1 MDEHERLKHL
11 LLGEELAEQQA
22 QQRRIAALEA
32 GASALPA
39 QLPELLPE
47 LLQRGQ
53 RGEGRARLAQALAV
67 PVADALGTA
76 VQQQRQSIV
85 DALFPVIGPAIRKAI
100 AESLRDFTDTFNR
113 ALESS
118 FTLHGLRWRLESWR
132 TGLPYADVVLRHT
145 LRFRLD
151 HLFLIERDSGLV
163 LMRESAADL
172 AELDADA
179 IAGMLTAIGDFVRDS
194 VSADGDSTLDSAS
207 VGEHLVWVLQGPR
220 ANLAA
225 FLRGVPPPV
234 LRNELRRRLELIHAE
249 LEDPQLALQA
259 DAPHVAAA
267 LQRNLRLDHIEA
279 SLRAE
284 TVQQRASPRRWPLL
298 LLLLAAW
305 AALAWWGWG
314 EWQWRERMGEAEHLL
329 QAWPGLHVDGIEHE
343 RGRRLRV
350 RGLIDAD
357 AQPPRAAL
365 EALLPAG
372 ALLELDLRGYVSG
385 DDAVVLARARRQ
397 LQPPDTVRLKVHAGQ
412 LQLQGDAPAPWVEQT
427 LRQAGWIA
435 GVQRVDAAG
444 LRAQDDAQAP
454 LRAEWDQLRAAL
466 PQQRVHFVRELELRD
481 AEELRALLATATRLG
496 ELGAALQRPLHL
508 LCRGHNDEP
517 GSNATNLDLRA
528 RRARWLCEQ
537 LAKAGFA
544 ADTLRA
550 APGAPDPNLPTIDAR
565 AATLRPDTAAAEE
578 E

>member
-1 MDEHERLKHL
+1 MDEHERLKQL

-22 QQRRIAALEA
+22 QQRRVAALEA
-32 GASALPA
+32 AAAALPA
-39 QLPELLPE
+39 QLPELL
-47 LLQRGQ
+47 QQGQ

-67 PVADALGTA
+67 PVADALGAA

-118 FTLHGLRWRLESWR
+118 FTAHGLRWRLESWR
-132 TGLPYADVVLRHT
+132 TGLPYAEVVLRHT

-225 FLRGVPPPV
+225 FLRGVPPPA
-234 LRNELRRRLELIHAE
+234 LRNALRRRLELVHAE
-249 LEDPQLALQA
+249 LEDPSLALQA

-267 LQRNLRLDHIEA
+267 LQRNLRLEQIEA

-284 TVQQRASPRRWPLL
+284 AAQRRPSPRRWPLL
-298 LLLLAAW
+298 LLLLALW
-305 AALAWWGWG
+305 AALAWWGWR
-314 EWQWRERMGEAEHLL
+314 EWQWHEQIDQVNRVL
-329 QAWPGLHVDGIEHE
+329 QAWPGLYVDAVDHE
-343 RGRRLRV
+343 RGARLRV

-357 AQPPRAAL
+357 APSPRAAL
-365 EALLPAG
+365 EQLLPAG
-372 ALLELDLRGYVSG
+372 VALELDLRGYVSG
-385 DDAVVLARARRQ
+385 DDAVVLQRARRQ
-397 LQPPDTVRLKVHAGQ
+397 LQPPPTVRLKVHSGQ
-412 LQLQGDAPAPWVEQT
+412 LQLHGDAPADWVGQAV
-427 LRQAGWIA
+427 RQASWIA
-435 GVQRVDAAG
+435 GVRRVDAAG
-444 LRAQDDAQAP
+444 LRVQDDAQAP
-454 LRAEWDQLRAAL
+454 LRAEWDQLLAAL
-466 PQQRVHFVRELELRD
+466 QQQRVHFVRELELRD
-481 AEELRALLATATRLG
+481 AEELRALLATAMRLR

-508 LCRGHNDEP
+508 RCRGHNDDP
-517 GSNATNLDLRA
+517 GSNATNLDMRA
-528 RRARWLCEQ
+528 RRARWLCEE
-537 LAKAGFA
+537 LARAGFA
-544 ADTLRA
+544 ADSLRVA
-550 APGAPDPNLPTIDAR
+550 TGAPDSTQPTIDAR
-565 AATLRPDTAAAEE
+565 AATLWPDTVAAEE